1 MTMTLR
7 VDTEAIDAAAISL
20 GTTAGTLGDLAGDI
34 AQQAAAAS
42 AAGGHPHVATG
53 ASEFGDYWGAGLGA
67 LAVALG
73 ELATQFGDAAAAYAE
88 QDQVL
93 ANGARELR

>member
-1 MTMTLR
+1 MTLR
-7 VDTEAIDAAAISL
+7 VDTEAIDAAATSL

-34 AQQAAAAS
+34 AGHAGAAS
-42 AAGGHPHVATG
+42 AAAGHPHVTTG
-53 ASEFGDYWGAGLGA
+53 ASEFGEYWGAGLGA
-67 LAVALG
+67 LAIALA